1 MLMFLRHPQKH
12 RVSLRYKKKN
22 KGNVNLQIS
31 IFLLP
36 GKTADSPC
44 EMSVLQGGEEIK
56 SRRIRVAAF

>member
-1 MLMFLRHPQKH
+1 MKQHIEFLSVQK
-12 RVSLRYKKKN
+12 KKKN
-22 KGNVNLQIS
+22 KGNVNLQMS

-56 SRRIRVAAF
+56 SRRIRVYSEGLRK